1 MFLVVLLVVQCF
13 FFAHIIFWFMFA
25 DFMNWQPETVVFIDV
40 PFIFII
46 SLIILLYVIYLSV
59 IDYTTNKLEE
69 KLKELKNR

>member
-1 MFLVVLLVVQCF
+1 
-13 FFAHIIFWFMFA
+13 MFA